1 MHEKGNELIFPY
13 VADNR
18 PISIYENSAK
28 LKTIDVTSRLW
39 GINTEPAESRAEI
52 YYEYIEIGLL
62 TGSHTYKPF
71 VRVVLIGS
79 THIVPYYVFFSGT
92 IVICMYVKVST
103 KTLRYS
109 VKKGVYSDRG
119 SN

>member
-39 GINTEPAESRAEI
+39 GINTESAESRAEI

-79 THIVPYYVFFSGT
+79 THIVPYYVFFL
-92 IVICMYVKVST
+92 VRLLYVCMLQLALKHFD
-103 KTLRYS
+103 TL
-109 VKKGVYSDRG
+109 
-119 SN
+119 